1 MGNLQHLDPDSSL
14 DTVQALVCACL
25 VSVLPRKYARKPLTA
40 ATHLFRDLALDS
52 LQILQFISLLEDRC
66 SRQVSERDLKAQ
78 PMETIED
85 VCLFVRRLVTTGVH
99 EMRLTQGE

>member
-1 MGNLQHLDPDSSL
+1 MANLQRLDSESSL
-14 DTVQALVCACL
+14 DTVQAVVSACL

-78 PMETIED
+78 PLETIED
-85 VCLFVRRLVTTGVH
+85 VCLFVRRLVTRGAAEV
-99 EMRLTQGE
+99 R

>member
-1 MGNLQHLDPDSSL
+1 MGNFQRLDSDSSL
-14 DTVQALVCACL
+14 DTVQAVVSACL
-25 VSVLPRKYARKPLTA
+25 VTVLPRKYARRALTS

-78 PMETIED
+78 PLETIED
-85 VCLFVRRLVTTGVH
+85 VCMFVRRLVTTGAQ
-99 EMRLTQGE
+99 EMRLTQGG